1 MNAKFAPRSWLL
13 PWLAAL
19 ALAGAGPVHA
29 KDFLCGFQATGLGL
43 SFGSLDPSNAV
54 QVVKSVQVV
63 NTNAD
68 KVGDCN
74 GGATL
79 TISVVGSTS
88 RTLSNGAG
96 GSIPYTIAGFPITM
110 GQPGNNRYAVFFPPP
125 ALTGTI
131 GAGAYAN
138 APAGTYTDTVTIS
151 VSP

>member
-1 MNAKFAPRSWLL
+1 MNAQFASRSWLL

-19 ALAGAGPVHA
+19 ALAGAGPAHA
-29 KDFLCGFQATGLGL
+29 RDFTCQFQATGLAL
-43 SFGSLDPSNAV
+43 RFGNLDPSNAV
-54 QVVKSVQVV
+54 QVVKAVQVV

-74 GGATL
+74 GAPTL
-79 TISVVGSTS
+79 NISVVGSTS
-88 RTLSNGAG
+88 RTLTNGAG
-96 GSIPYTIAGFPITM
+96 GAIPYTIAGLPITM
-110 GQPGNNRYAVFFPPP
+110 AQPGNNRYAIFLSP

-131 GAGAYAN
+131 GAGAYAD

>member
-1 MNAKFAPRSWLL
+1 MNAKAASWSWLL

-19 ALAGAGPVHA
+19 ALARAGPAHA
-29 KDFLCGFQATGLGL
+29 KDMICDFQATGLAL
-43 SFGSLDPSNAV
+43 RFGILDPSNAV
-54 QVVKSVQVV
+54 QVIKSVQVV
-63 NTNAD
+63 NANAD

-79 TISVVGSTS
+79 TVSVVGSTL

-96 GSIPYTIAGFPITM
+96 GSIPYTIAGFPITLA
-110 GQPGNNRYAVFFPPP
+110 QPGNNKYAIFLSP

-131 GAGAYAN
+131 GAGTYAD